1 MTAAAGKAKASGGK
15 RGGAAKDP
23 ADALLSDKRRRG
35 MAAEDDG
42 DSDHELDSEMKKIVT
57 MLRQIK
63 DRAHKDGQKKTE
75 QAISSVATDIQTM
88 VQDAKTKIEKDR
100 QNFLKSLSKT
110 SKECEGLLKNE
121 YTKFQATHD
130 KFCKDKAA
138 HIQNFKDLFSKFED
152 DKEKLL
158 VQYELQR
165 KKEKATLSEL
175 EKTFSEKIA
184 NAEESLKKMK
194 QDDKSIINLRKSL
207 GSFLDCDPDDQF
219 GQDDD

>member
-1 MTAAAGKAKASGGK
+1 MSAAAKAKAKASGGK
-15 RGGAAKDP
+15 RAAASKDP
-23 ADALLSDKRRRG
+23 AEALVSDKRRRERGG
-35 MAAEDDG
+35 MD
-42 DSDHELDSEMKKIVT
+42 DSDHEFDSDMKEIVT
-57 MLRQIK
+57 LLKQIK
-63 DRAHKDGQKKTE
+63 DKAHKDGQKKTE
-75 QAISSVATDIQTM
+75 QAISSVATEIQTM
-88 VQDAKTKIEKDR
+88 VQDTKTRLEKER
-100 QNFLKSLSKT
+100 QSFLKALSKT

-194 QDDKSIINLRKSL
+194 QDDKSIHILRKSI
-207 GSFLDCDPDDQF
+207 GSFLSGDPDDQS

>member
-1 MTAAAGKAKASGGK
+1 MTAAGKAKASGGK

-23 ADALLSDKRRRG
+23 AEALLPDKRRRG
-35 MAAEDDG
+35 MAGGDD
-42 DSDHELDSEMKKIVT
+42 DSDDELDSEMKKIVT

-75 QAISSVATDIQTM
+75 QAISSVATEIQTM
-88 VQDAKTKIEKDR
+88 VQDTKTKLEKER
-100 QNFLKSLSKT
+100 QNFLKSLSKS

-165 KKEKATLSEL
+165 KKEKTALSEL
-175 EKTFSEKIA
+175 EKAFSDKIA

-194 QDDKSIINLRKSL
+194 QDDKSILNLRKSL
-207 GSFLDCDPDDQF
+207 GSFLDCGGDDQF